1 MKKQLA
7 GLWLRGKTYWLAAT
21 IEGFGRVRVSLKT
34 GDLAEAI
41 TKARHVRDYPER
53 YFNLVAGDLVEVFL
67 AHQERRGIS
76 RARIVYSRVA
86 LVDLVT
92 SGGPLDAVTAAAASR
107 WWQALSRRVKQATA
121 NHYLKVVI
129 LFYRWALEAG
139 HVKASPIASIIPP
152 KVRPQPR
159 RVFLT
164 PVDALRVLDAAEE
177 PDLRFAIYCALH
189 CGLRRGEI
197 IAARPHWF
205 DLTAGLLH
213 VQNETDWLTKDRDN
227 RTIPLTDEFMGFLA
241 WYGIQS
247 PYMFRPE
254 VKPKATNKTGFY
266 RTNFAVHFR
275 THLKRLGLDHITF
288 HDLRRT
294 FASLHV
300 SHGTSIYKVAK
311 WLGDGVAIVEGTYG
325 HLLPNDARINDPW
338 TQARAKAQPGSSA

>member
-1 MKKQLA
+1 MKQQLT

-21 IEGFGRVRVSLKT
+21 IPGFGRMRVSLQT
-34 GDLAEAI
+34 ADLAEAI
-41 TKARHVRDYPER
+41 TKARHVRAFPER
-53 YFNLVAGDLVEVFL
+53 YFNLVDGDLVELFL

-92 SGGPLDAVTAAAASR
+92 AAGPLDAVTAAGADR
-107 WWQALSRRVKQATA
+107 WWASLSKRVKQATA
-121 NHYLKVVI
+121 NQHFKVIV
-129 LFYRWALEAG
+129 LFYRWAIQAG
-139 HVKASPIASIIPP
+139 HVKTSPIASIIPP

-164 PVDALRVLDAAEE
+164 PDDALRVLDAAED

-205 DLTAGLLH
+205 DLRAGLLH

-227 RTIPLTDEFMGFLA
+227 RTIPLTREFMEFLA

-254 VKPKATNKTGFY
+254 VMPKDTNRTGFY
-266 RTNFAVHFR
+266 RTNFAVQFR
-275 THLKRLGLDHITF
+275 THADRLGLGHITF

-300 SHGTSIYKVAK
+300 SHGTPIYHVAK
-311 WLGDGVAIVEGTYG
+311 WLGDGVGIVEGTYG
-325 HLLPNDARINDPW
+325 HLLPNDERINDPW
-338 TQARAKAQPGSSA
+338 TKARGTTG